1 MSNEIAVSQHG
12 NDDGG
17 YEKSYNPVKRLLSL
31 HGSEKIGADMG
42 NRHKTEFSIA
52 QSNKTF
58 FIETYG
64 CQMNKAD
71 SDSLAQMLRLNGYTE
86 SQTPDKADI
95 VVINTCSVRKTAEN
109 RIWGRLGFYKE
120 MKRSRSIL
128 LILMG
133 CMAQRLGD
141 GAADFKRLRGYG
153 VDMVVG
159 TFFRDKVPFLLEH
172 YDPKADNI
180 FVEKT
185 DLTFPWSAPDA
196 GNPLTAFVTISHGC
210 NNFCSYC
217 IVPYLRGRETSR
229 PSEQIIE
236 DIQRLAEQGVIQ
248 VTLLGQNVN
257 SYGLDN
263 NDIKFPQ
270 LLKRIC
276 HETDIQWIK
285 YESSHPKDFTEEL
298 AEVIA
303 AEDKVSNYLHLA
315 VQSGSNH
322 ILEKMNRKYRVEDYI
337 AKVQHI
343 KQLVPKLN
351 LTTDVIVGFSGET
364 ESDFQDT
371 LTLMRTVEFD
381 DAYMYKYNVR
391 ENTVSAKSMDDD
403 VSEEV
408 KLRRLQE
415 LIDLQRQI
423 SDERRHRRIGD
434 ITEVIPVSVSKKSGE
449 ADKMN
454 QIHGL
459 TKEELHVVYD
469 ATDPNDK
476 SVKKIKF
483 TGVSGSTM
491 LGEIINS

>member
-1 MSNEIAVSQHG
+1 MGKRHG
-12 NDDGG
+12 
-17 YEKSYNPVKRLLSL
+17 
-31 HGSEKIGADMG
+31 
-42 NRHKTEFSIA
+42 TEFGIA

-86 SQTPDKADI
+86 AKTPEQADI

-109 RIWGRLGFYKE
+109 RIWGRLGFYKVI
-120 MKRSRSIL
+120 KRSRPLL

-172 YDPKADNI
+172 YDPKAENI

-185 DLTFPWSAPDA
+185 DLTFPWSAPDTE
-196 GNPLTAFVTISHGC
+196 NPLTAYVTISHGC

-229 PSEQIIE
+229 PSDQIIE

-263 NDIKFPQ
+263 HDIKFPQ

-303 AEDKVSNYLHLA
+303 SEDKVSNYLHLA
-315 VQSGSNH
+315 VQSGSNR
-322 ILEKMNRKYRVEDYI
+322 ILEKMNRKYKIEDYI

-403 VSEEV
+403 VSEEE
-408 KLRRLQE
+408 KLRRLQM

-423 SDERRHRRIGD
+423 GTEKKYARIGD

-449 ADKMN
+449 EGNSN

-469 ATDPNDK
+469 IDDVNDK
-476 SVKKIKF
+476 SVQQVKF
-483 TGVSGSTM
+483 TGVSGNTM
-491 LGEIINS
+491 VGEIVVK

>member
-1 MSNEIAVSQHG
+1 MGKRHSGGFNLNNSN
-12 NDDGG
+12 
-17 YEKSYNPVKRLLSL
+17 R
-31 HGSEKIGADMG
+31 
-42 NRHKTEFSIA
+42 
-52 QSNKTF
+52 TF

-120 MKRSRSIL
+120 MKRSRNIL

-185 DLTFPWSAPDA
+185 DLTFPWSAPDP
-196 GNPLTAFVTISHGC
+196 GNPLTAYVTISHGC

-303 AEDKVSNYLHLA
+303 GEDKVSNYLHLA

-403 VSEEV
+403 VPEDV
-408 KLRRLQE
+408 KLHRLQM

-423 SDERRHRRIGD
+423 GTEKKHARIGD

-449 ADKMN
+449 EGNSN

-469 ATDPNDK
+469 INDINDK
-476 SVKKIKF
+476 YIKKVKF
-483 TGVSGSTM
+483 TGVSGNTM
-491 LGEIINS
+491 VGEIINS

>member
-1 MSNEIAVSQHG
+1 MN
-12 NDDGG
+12 
-17 YEKSYNPVKRLLSL
+17 KS
-31 HGSEKIGADMG
+31 
-42 NRHKTEFSIA
+42 
-52 QSNKTF
+52 F

-71 SDSLAQMLRLNGYTE
+71 SDSLAQTLRLNGYTE
-86 SQTPDKADI
+86 SMSPDKADI
-95 VVINTCSVRKTAEN
+95 VIIKTCSVRKTAEN
-109 RIWGRLGFYKE
+109 RIWGRLGFYKVI
-120 MKRSRSIL
+120 KRSRPLL

-133 CMAQRLGD
+133 CIAKRLGD
-141 GAADFKRLRGYG
+141 GAADFKRLKGYG
-153 VDMVVG
+153 VDIVVG
-159 TFFRDKVPFLLEH
+159 TFFRDKIPFILEH
-172 YDPKADNI
+172 YDAHANNI

-185 DLTFPWSAPDA
+185 DLTFPWSAPD
-196 GNPLTAFVTISHGC
+196 GENPLTAFVTISHGC

-229 PSEQIIE
+229 PSDQIIE
-236 DIQRLAEQGVIQ
+236 DIQRLTAQGVVQ

-263 NDIKFPQ
+263 NDIKFPE

-303 AEDKVSNYLHLA
+303 NENKVCNYLHLA
-315 VQSGSNH
+315 VQSGSNQ
-322 ILEKMNRKYRVEDYI
+322 ILEKMNRKYKIEDYI
-337 AKVQHI
+337 AKVQNI
-343 KQLVPKLN
+343 RRLVPKIN

-364 ESDFQDT
+364 EADFQDT

-403 VSEEV
+403 VSEDE

-423 SDERRHRRIGD
+423 SDEKRYKRIGD
-434 ITEVIPVSVSKKSGE
+434 ITEVIPVSSSKKSGE
-449 ADKMN
+449 MGN
-454 QIHGL
+454 QQIHGL

-469 ATDPNDK
+469 SPNINDK
-476 SVKKIKF
+476 SVLRVKF